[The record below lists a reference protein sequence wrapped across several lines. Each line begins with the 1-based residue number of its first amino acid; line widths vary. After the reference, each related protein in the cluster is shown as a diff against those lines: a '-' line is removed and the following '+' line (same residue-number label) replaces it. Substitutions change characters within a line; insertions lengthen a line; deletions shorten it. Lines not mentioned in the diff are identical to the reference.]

1 MSRTKRWFKKKT
13 GKSCRSKISEDNSVT
28 FLIKQEDLQRAN
40 ALISVETGVNDSLF
54 EVDEQMGN
62 LSADND
68 HVEALSENIFNYL
81 RQVTQQ
87 IRQFAADKRNDTYL
101 TEYIM
106 DKYSFVTSPVSRGHY
121 FDKGEVEYILCGH
134 NYEIA
139 NITAAFFRVWGM
151 RYALNAVDAFLLN
164 PLPSLIAR
172 LAKALVQGFILAT
185 ADMVQMYAG
194 QDVPVCASLGKLPAG
209 LGYSDHLRLLLLLQN
224 EDIQLERMRQL
235 MQINIRQE
243 KSNFELKNYATIV
256 TGKAEVTVNLWFAP
270 LLQLDKLGF
279 PQIDGNQ
286 YHLCV
291 TSAQG
296 Y

>member
-1 MSRTKRWFKKKT
+1 M
-13 GKSCRSKISEDNSVT
+13 
-28 FLIKQEDLQRAN
+28 
-40 ALISVETGVNDSLF
+40 
-54 EVDEQMGN
+54 
-62 LSADND
+62 
-68 HVEALSENIFNYL
+68 
-81 RQVTQQ
+81 
-87 IRQFAADKRNDTYL
+87 
-101 TEYIM
+101 
-106 DKYSFVTSPVSRGHY
+106 
-121 FDKGEVEYILCGH
+121 
-134 NYEIA
+134 
-139 NITAAFFRVWGM
+139 
-151 RYALNAVDAFLLN
+151 
-164 PLPSLIAR
+164 
-172 LAKALVQGFILAT
+172 
-185 ADMVQMYAG
+185 
-194 QDVPVCASLGKLPAG
+194 
-209 LGYSDHLRLLLLLQN
+209 QN

>member
-1 MSRTKRWFKKKT
+1 MLIYRQRLALEEQLYDIKPIKLTEKPELESLSKNESDKKDGLRKKLESLA
-13 GKSCRSKISEDNSVT
+13 GQKISEDNSVT

-194 QDVPVCASLGKLPAG
+194 QDVPVCASLGKLPKVWA
-209 LGYSDHLRLLLLLQN
+209 
-224 EDIQLERMRQL
+224 
-235 MQINIRQE
+235 IR
-243 KSNFELKNYATIV
+243 I
-256 TGKAEVTVNLWFAP
+256 
-270 LLQLDKLGF
+270 
-279 PQIDGNQ
+279 I
-286 YHLCV
+286 
-291 TSAQG
+291 
-296 Y
+296 